1 MSNKYL
7 GDQNNCLGQ
16 KIKEGVG
23 LVVEEVQKFE
33 DFKLTRNLAFYG
45 KKWLQVESTIL
56 GDFVRQ

>member
-45 KKWLQVESTIL
+45 KKWLQL
-56 GDFVRQ
+56 KAQY